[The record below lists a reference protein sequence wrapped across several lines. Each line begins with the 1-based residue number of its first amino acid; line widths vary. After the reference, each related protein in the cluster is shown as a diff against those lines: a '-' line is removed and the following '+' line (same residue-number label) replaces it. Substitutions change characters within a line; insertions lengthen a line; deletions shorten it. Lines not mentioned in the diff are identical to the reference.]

1 MVTRISRSRDTAHL
15 SKVRGQPCLICAD
28 PRTIAHHVT
37 FTDEPAMS
45 LKVCDYNTVPLC
57 HAHHM
62 ELHDHGNEEQW
73 WALQGVDPIKFIE
86 KVTND

>member
-1 MVTRISRSRDTAHL
+1 
-15 SKVRGQPCLICAD
+15 
-28 PRTIAHHVT
+28 
-37 FTDEPAMS
+37 MS

-73 WALQGVDPIKFIE
+73 WALQGVDPINFIE